1 MITFKQLDA
10 IYWVSELGSFEAA
23 ANKLHTT
30 QSAISKR
37 IQELEETFGVALF
50 DRSRRSARLTD
61 KGAELLTLSREL
73 LERRDHLLERIS
85 DESVIQSH
93 FRIGVTELTGLTWL
107 PQVIE
112 SIRGRFPRLNIEPSI
127 ELSSDLFAKLEQDKL
142 DMIVVPDVFSDTRF
156 VSQPLKSVENAW
168 MAAPGTVAADHT
180 LTLAELA
187 EFTVLS
193 QGSHSGTGLI
203 YERWFSQH
211 GVRLR
216 NTLVSDYL
224 LAQVG
229 LTLAGVGISYL
240 PRHCLQF
247 LIDRRMLQVLNTAP
261 GLPRVRYCALYR
273 ADRQANL
280 NDAIVEL
287 AKQACCFDQLYFNA
301 Y

>member
-10 IYWVSELGSFEAA
+10 IYWVNELGSFEAA

-37 IQELEETFGVALF
+37 IQELEDAFGVALF

-61 KGAELLTLSREL
+61 KGLELLTLGRDL

-107 PQVIE
+107 PQLIE
-112 SIRGRFPRLNIEPSI
+112 SIRKRFPRLNIEPSI
-127 ELSSDLFAKLEQDKL
+127 GLSSDLFGKLEQDKL
-142 DMIVVPDVFSDTRF
+142 DMVVVPDVFSDTRF
-156 VSQPLKSVENAW
+156 VSQPLQNVENVW
-168 MAAPGTVAADHT
+168 MAAHGTVAEGRE
-180 LTLAELA
+180 LTLQEIG
-187 EFTVLS
+187 EFTVLT

-211 GVRLR
+211 GTRMR
-216 NTLVSDYL
+216 NSLVSDYL

-240 PRHCLQF
+240 PRQCLQF
-247 LIDRRMLQVLNTAP
+247 LVNRRLLQVLNTTP
-261 GLPRVRYCALYR
+261 GLPRVQYCALYR
-273 ADRQANL
+273 SDRQSGLSAS
-280 NDAIVEL
+280 ICEL
-287 AKQACCFDQLYFNA
+287 AKETCQFSQLYFDRH
-301 Y
+301 

>member
-10 IYWVSELGSFEAA
+10 IYWVAELGSFEAA

-37 IQELEETFGVALF
+37 IQELEDAFGVALF

-61 KGAELLTLSREL
+61 KGLELLTLSKEL
-73 LERRDHLLERIS
+73 LERRDHLVERVS
-85 DESVIQSH
+85 DESVIHRH

-107 PQVIE
+107 PNLIE
-112 SIRGRFPRLNIEPSI
+112 RIRERFPRLNIEPSI
-127 ELSSDLFAKLEQDKL
+127 ELSSDLFHKLENDKL

-156 VSQPLKSVENAW
+156 VSEPLKSVENVW
-168 MAAPGTVAADHT
+168 MAAHGTVAEGRK
-180 LTLAELA
+180 LTLAEVA
-187 EFTVLS
+187 EFTVLT

-211 GVRLR
+211 GARMR
-216 NTLVSDYL
+216 NPLVSDYL

-229 LTLAGVGISYL
+229 LTLAGVGVSYL
-240 PRHCLQF
+240 PRHCLDF
-247 LIDRRMLQVLNTAP
+247 LVRRQMLQVLATKP
-261 GLPRVRYCALYR
+261 GLPRVQYSALYR
-273 ADRQANL
+273 SDRHASL
-280 NDAIVEL
+280 NETVAAL
-287 AKQACCFDQLYFNA
+287 AKDTCNFDRLYLER